1 MPPEAVSGTSA
12 PVRRS
17 RRAAADKEEP
27 TVARTTLLEVKAL
40 RSFTVRPRLP
50 EPLAALD
57 RLASNLRWSWDRPT
71 RELFTSIDPR
81 IWDEGGHDPRRVLA
95 EVEPA
100 RLDEL
105 SSDASFLERMT
116 AVAASLDAYESLPRW
131 FQHELASGHVPTV
144 GGESALD
151 GGVVAYF
158 SPEFGI
164 AEAVQQYS
172 GGLGVLAG
180 DHLKAASDLGVPLV
194 AIGLFYR
201 HGYFRQS
208 LTVDGWQQERFP
220 DLDPYA
226 MALELCSDVRVT
238 IELEERTL
246 IAQVWK
252 ATIGRTPLYL
262 LDADVEENPHDLQ
275 LVTDRLYGGD
285 VEHRLRQE
293 MLLGIGGVRALDALG
308 IPAHV
313 FHTNEG
319 HAGFLGLER
328 IRACMQRDG
337 LTFAEALEAVR
348 PGAVFTTHTPVPA
361 GIDQFP
367 RELMDRYFGQWAHG
381 CGIDLDTLMAL
392 GHHPADPSDAPFN
405 MAVMGMRLAERRN
418 GVSELHGEVSRG
430 MFCDLWPGVPQPE
443 TPIGH
448 VTNGVHGSTW
458 VAAEMVEVF
467 AEHVGADWQWAGP
480 QRWDAISDADDDLL
494 WQAHRSSKVRMV
506 ERVRERLRA
515 SGLSVGRSASDLA
528 WVDQALDPDALTIC
542 FARRFATYKR
552 AALLLTQTERL
563 LALLHDADRP
573 IQFVFAGKAHP
584 ADDRGKEL
592 IRQIVTFAQDPA
604 VRTRFTFVEDY
615 DMALAR
621 ALVQGADIWLNT
633 PVRPMEASGTSG
645 MKAVMNGAM
654 HCSILDGWWAECF
667 RAGSTNGADTGGVG
681 GPNGW
686 AISSAE
692 AVDDTARRDELEAN
706 SLFDILETQ
715 VIPLYHP
722 APGDLGSTP
731 TAWVSRMKESLRT
744 LAPFVGAHRMVRD
757 YVDELYLPAAERA
770 GELSADGYRGA
781 RDLAAF
787 RARIAACWH
796 QVHVDDVEVDDAVAD
811 LGGARPVTATVALGE
826 LRPDEVEV
834 QLVAGRVGQAGELED
849 IVTVVMAE
857 DGRTDDAH
865 HRFVADAPLLS
876 AGRMGVTARVVP
888 ASDLL
893 TNPVELGR
901 VAWAG

>member
-1 MPPEAVSGTSA
+1 MTAIDPATSDV
-12 PVRRS
+12 P
-17 RRAAADKEEP
+17 
-27 TVARTTLLEVKAL
+27 VKAL

-50 EPLAALD
+50 EPLEALD
-57 RLASNLRWSWDRPT
+57 RLSSNLRWSWDRPT

-95 EVEPA
+95 EVAPG

-105 SSDASFLERMT
+105 ASDASFIERMT
-116 AVAASLDAYESLPRW
+116 SVAAALDVYGSLPRW
-131 FQHELASGHVPTV
+131 FQQELATGHVPTV

-164 AEAVQQYS
+164 AEAVPQYS

-226 MALELCSDVRVT
+226 MALELCDGVRV
-238 IELEERTL
+238 EVDLAERPL
-246 IAQVWK
+246 VAQVWK
-252 ATIGRTPLYL
+252 ASIGRTPLYL
-262 LDADVEENPHDLQ
+262 LDADVEENPQDLQ

-293 MLLGIGGVRALDALG
+293 ILLGIGGVRALEALG
-308 IPAHV
+308 VPAHV

-328 IRACMQRDG
+328 IRTHMHRDG
-337 LTFAEALEAVR
+337 LSFPEALEAVR
-348 PGAVFTTHTPVPA
+348 AGAVFTTHTPVPA

-367 RELMDRYFGQWAHG
+367 RELMQRYFGGWANE

-392 GHHPADPSDAPFN
+392 GHHPQDPPDERFN
-405 MAVMGMRLAERRN
+405 MAVMGMHLAERRN

-430 MFCDLWPGVPQPE
+430 MFCDLWPGVPRAE

-448 VTNGVHGSTW
+448 ITNGVHGSTW
-458 VAAEMVEVF
+458 VSGEMAEIF
-467 AEHVGADWQWAGP
+467 SDHVGSDWQWAGP
-480 QRWDAISDADDDLL
+480 DRWDAISGTDDDVL
-494 WQAHRSSKVRMV
+494 WQAHRSAKVRMV
-506 ERVRERLRA
+506 EHVRERLRA
-515 SGLSVGRSASDLA
+515 SGLSVGRSASELA
-528 WVDQALDPDALTIC
+528 WVDDALDPDALTIC

-552 AALLLTQTERL
+552 AALLLSQSERL
-563 LALLHDADRP
+563 RALLGDADRP

-584 ADDRGKEL
+584 ADDSGKEL
-592 IRQIVTFAQDPA
+592 IRQIVAFSQDPE
-604 VRTRFTFVEDY
+604 VRTRFMFVEDY

-654 HCSILDGWWAECF
+654 HCSVLDGWWAECF
-667 RAGSTNGADTGGVG
+667 RAGAPESDEPGGSERT
-681 GPNGW
+681 NGW

-692 AVDDTARRDELEAN
+692 SVEDPERRAELEAN
-706 SLFDILETQ
+706 SLFDILESQ
-715 VIPLYHP
+715 VVPLYH
-722 APGDLGSTP
+722 ATSSNQASTP
-731 TAWVSRMKESLRT
+731 HAWVARVKESLRT
-744 LAPFVGAHRMVRD
+744 LGPFVSAHRMVRE
-757 YVDELYLPAAERA
+757 YVEGLYLPSAQRAA
-770 GELSADGYRGA
+770 LLCADGHRGA
-781 RDLAAF
+781 RELAAF
-787 RARIAACWH
+787 RARVAEHWH
-796 QVHVDDVEVDDAVAD
+796 LVHIDDVDVDDAIAD
-811 LGGARPVTATVALGE
+811 LGGSRPVSATVALGE

-834 QLVAGRVGQAGELED
+834 QLV
-849 IVTVVMAE
+849 
-857 DGRTDDAH
+857 
-865 HRFVADAPLLS
+865 
-876 AGRMGVTARVVP
+876 
-888 ASDLL
+888 
-893 TNPVELGR
+893 
-901 VAWAG
+901 